1 LIEAEEEYNMM
12 TEEEGTSSG
21 AFIIIAA
28 VVLFGMIAAFLFMR
42 FMLNQ
47 SKVKMI
53 EQANQRHKKIS
64 DLQGEV

>member
-1 LIEAEEEYNMM
+1 MM